1 MERWEGEERNG
12 RKKLMQ
18 IQWSSRLLVFIDR
31 KDKRKNRWLQP
42 CFFSMKCK
50 IRNGG
55 MEEEYREKKKG
66 WKIPLR
72 AVVFR
77 LRRRFDIY
85 ACIEKKE
92 RIGEMREEERE
103 KEKRKNKKEERE
115 KEAHAIEGL
124 YSLES
129 ARTLLIRSR
138 TVNWILYE
146 DNEVDDTQYISGPT
160 AIFCRAGGRFY
171 KKGFRS
177 PI

>member
-1 MERWEGEERNG
+1 MEERNWC
-12 RKKLMQ
+12 RYNDRLDCWCLSIEKIKEKIVDCNLA
-18 IQWSSRLLVFIDR
+18 SSRWNVR
-31 KDKRKNRWLQP
+31 YGMGEWR
-42 CFFSMKCK
+42 
-50 IRNGG
+50 RNT
-55 MEEEYREKKKG
+55 EKKKG

-92 RIGEMREEERE
+92 RIGEMRKEERE
-103 KEKRKNKKEERE
+103 KEKRKNKEEERE